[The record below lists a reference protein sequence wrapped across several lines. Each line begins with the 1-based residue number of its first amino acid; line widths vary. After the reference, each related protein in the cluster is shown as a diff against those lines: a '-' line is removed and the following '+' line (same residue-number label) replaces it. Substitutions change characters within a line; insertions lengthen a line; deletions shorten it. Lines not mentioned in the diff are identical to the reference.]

1 MNNRADS
8 ICSADQLEEFTV
20 AVGKH
25 INSIAIEISLPD
37 SPNAS
42 PKQKTEKLLCTLF
55 PSSSPFAI
63 DFDNCLPPEDI
74 IPEKVEGKLV
84 INMDKRKRSL
94 KFDEMEHNQLKT
106 AINAL
111 RELIK
116 DSAFSKQRKTLED
129 IQKTVEKAVENERKL
144 NAKCLRLQSEV
155 AANTSKIKAAIQ
167 LSEED
172 KNTIDTLQEE
182 LEKAWKTI
190 EDLRLERSKNMQA
203 YSPLSYPFEQRSS
216 QTEILQNNTINKS
229 LQRKIS
235 NPDKTEKL
243 WASEKQTLQKNLDLH
258 IKASESLKAEVRQL
272 QQQIKNLNSILS
284 EKDKTIKQ
292 LETNV
297 KVIEELN
304 SKELGRGDHDAITT
318 EIENN
323 KLQIFELE
331 EEITNQEKCIEE
343 LTNENRIKTAR
354 LEEVEREVVMLK
366 KSNKSSVENTEF
378 HLKEKEHKEQ
388 GKKCRNKNPKSIER
402 HLSKLTIRENEFSV
416 KLKVLELSL
425 VEKTNLLYSVQNDN
439 SILRSALHEKIQ
451 MCKIL
456 EEQCNDLKDEI
467 SKSRKAMKELENMR
481 NKHVL
486 IIGKLENKNC
496 ELAKELA
503 VYDHKKYPEEIKCLE
518 NELSSAKESSQRAEN
533 VLRVLNR
540 EMQDLRTMLVDCT
553 GHLKESL
560 QIISSIQ
567 TSNNTITEAGLEFH
581 SGNSMIYKKNQ
592 NLRIFV
598 LTLKEKVEKLV
609 EYCKELMMEKYKL
622 FDELECQ
629 KNVLNSTTK
638 ETKCIGTDEAP
649 FEVGRSCESLQ
660 TSYNESKLCLSDTN
674 YNMLDENLSEHSETE
689 QQIEDIG
696 SNEYETYMSLMK
708 EKTFLSHVQIHS
720 SQSHPELDSEAT
732 GIHSRGGS
740 SCPTIETHLTKDEKR
755 SQVKLLSN
763 ENNRTEN
770 TYLERDC
777 INKNANSMRSMLER
791 TVKKNAAA
799 SKSVTSQDLMK
810 YSSQL
815 RMKQKRL
822 DFMTME
828 IAGYSSDFSST
839 KDVSQRDS
847 LSALQSIVSLHSSSH
862 PILVDI
868 TYALANHLKKKDIR
882 FCWIPGHAGI
892 TGNEL
897 ADTASRSVTGSSERF
912 PIPHSDLKACFRQ
925 KLRSV

>member
-1 MNNRADS
+1 
-8 ICSADQLEEFTV
+8 
-20 AVGKH
+20 
-25 INSIAIEISLPD
+25 
-37 SPNAS
+37 
-42 PKQKTEKLLCTLF
+42 
-55 PSSSPFAI
+55 
-63 DFDNCLPPEDI
+63 
-74 IPEKVEGKLV
+74 
-84 INMDKRKRSL
+84 MDKRKRAL
-94 KFDEMEHNQLKT
+94 KLDEMEHNQLKI

-111 RELIK
+111 RELIR

-129 IQKTVEKAVENERKL
+129 IQKTVERAVENERKL

-155 AANTSKIKAAIQ
+155 AANASKIKAAIQ

-182 LEKAWKTI
+182 LEKSWKIT

-203 YSPLSYPFEQRSS
+203 YSPLSYPFEQRSA
-216 QTEILQNNTINKS
+216 QMEIVQNNAINQS
-229 LQRKIS
+229 LQKKIS
-235 NPDKTEKL
+235 RENPDETEKL

-258 IKASESLKAEVRQL
+258 IKTSESLKAEVGQL
-272 QQQIKNLNSILS
+272 QKQIKNMNSTLN

-297 KVIEELN
+297 KVMEELN
-304 SKELGRGDHDAITT
+304 KTKELGRGDHDAIMT

-354 LEEVEREVVMLK
+354 LEEMEREVVMLK

-378 HLKEKEHKEQ
+378 HLKEKKYMHKEQ
-388 GKKCRNKNPKSIER
+388 GKKCMNKNHKSIER

-439 SILRSALHEKIQ
+439 SMLRSALHEKMQ

-467 SKSRKAMKELENMR
+467 RKSRKAMKELENMQ

-486 IIGKLENKNC
+486 IIGKLENKNY
-496 ELAKELA
+496 EFAKELA

-518 NELSSAKESSQRAEN
+518 NELSSAKENSQRAEN
-533 VLRVLNR
+533 ALSDLNR
-540 EMQDLRTMLVDCT
+540 EMQDLKTMLADCT

-560 QIISSIQ
+560 QIISSFQ
-567 TSNNTITEAGLEFH
+567 SSNNTVTETGLEFH
-581 SGNSMIYKKNQ
+581 SGNSMLHKENKNLQ
-592 NLRIFV
+592 IFV
-598 LTLKEKVEKLV
+598 LTIKEKVEKLV

-629 KNVLNSTTK
+629 KNFLNSTPK
-638 ETKCIGTDEAP
+638 ETKCIGTDVAY
-649 FEVGRSCESLQ
+649 FEVGRSCESVQ
-660 TSYNESKLCLSDTN
+660 TFYDESRPSLSDTR
-674 YNMLDENLSEHSETE
+674 YNMLDENLSEHSEAE
-689 QQIEDIG
+689 QQIEDVG
-696 SNEYETYMSLMK
+696 SNEYESYMSLMK
-708 EKTFLSHVQIHS
+708 EKTFFSHVQVHTS
-720 SQSHPELDSEAT
+720 KSHPELDIEAT
-732 GIHSRGGS
+732 GIHSRGS
-740 SCPTIETHLTKDEKR
+740 SCPAIETRLTKDEER

-770 TYLERDC
+770 TNLEIDC
-777 INKNANSMRSMLER
+777 TNKNTNSMRSVLEK
-791 TVKKNAAA
+791 TMKKNEAA

-810 YSSQL
+810 YRSQL

-828 IAGYSSDFSST
+828 IAGCSSDFNST
-839 KDVSQRDS
+839 KDVSQRGYQRKNPK
-847 LSALQSIVSLHSSSH
+847 LFL
-862 PILVDI
+862 PEK
-868 TYALANHLKKKDIR
+868 N
-882 FCWIPGHAGI
+882 
-892 TGNEL
+892 
-897 ADTASRSVTGSSERF
+897 ASFG
-912 PIPHSDLKACFRQ
+912 KM
-925 KLRSV
+925 